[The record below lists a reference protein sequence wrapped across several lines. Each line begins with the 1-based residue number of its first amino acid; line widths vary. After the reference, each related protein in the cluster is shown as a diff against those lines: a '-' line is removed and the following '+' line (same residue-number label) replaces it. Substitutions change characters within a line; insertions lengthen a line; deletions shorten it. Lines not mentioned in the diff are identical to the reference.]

1 MAPPMLEATVAD
13 SFTASRAANLGRSLA
28 PAGIILVGQA
38 IFFPI
43 HDAPGIYFQGLVFG
57 LLGALVAIGMALI
70 YRANRILNFA
80 QNDLGLVPTVLAV
93 NLIVYSGLNYF
104 LAMFLGLAS
113 ALLLGA
119 VIELA
124 IIRRFFRAPRL
135 ILTVA
140 TIGLSQLLTVGALLI
155 PSIWGKTPVTERISL
170 SSDFHF
176 DIRPIRFGLD
186 HLVAVGIAPLA
197 LIAVA
202 VFLRYTNVGIG
213 IRASAE
219 RSDRASLLGIPV
231 KRLQTVVWALG
242 TVLSFVGVFLRAG
255 VVGLPLVSQVSYT
268 ALLAALA
275 ALTLGGLTNLPT
287 IATSAVAIG
296 ILEQAVS
303 WKFNESPELFDPILA
318 VVIVGG
324 LILRK
329 TGQSRT
335 EHDGASSWK
344 SADEVRPIPK
354 ELRRIPE
361 VLFVKWGAMAVGAA
375 FVLWLP
381 TWLGPGNQGL
391 AATVLVFV
399 IIGLS
404 VVVLTGWAGQVSLG
418 QMSFVAV
425 GAAVTGLAISE
436 WKLDV
441 VLAMVMG
448 ALAGAGVAVVVGL
461 PALRLRGLFLA
472 VTTLAF
478 SVSTSSYLL
487 NTKHFGWI
495 PKERFSRPAVFGA
508 FDITSQ
514 QAYYYFALSCLTVT
528 FLAVRGIR
536 RSRTGRV
543 LLALRENE
551 RAVQSYGVSLVKA
564 KLLAFALSGFIA
576 AFAGGLFIVGQQS
589 YTANSY
595 AAQESF
601 NVFTSTVVGGLGS
614 LAGAAVGAVFSRG
627 GTWFLT
633 FPWTLLPSAFGVL
646 FVLMVLRGG
655 LGGFVFDLRDM
666 WLRSVARRNG
676 IVVPSLLADV
686 KQEPIVP
693 AHTSVVAGDV
703 SAEGSRSGESPSEP
717 QPPGDPAIDGAEAID
732 AAETATQG
740 VVS

>member
-1 MAPPMLEATVAD
+1 MAD
-13 SFTASRAANLGRSLA
+13 SFAASRAATVGRSLA
-28 PAGIILVGQA
+28 PAGIILLGQA
-38 IFFPI
+38 VFFPL
-43 HDAPGIYFQGLVFG
+43 HDAPGVYFLGLVFG
-57 LLGALVAIGMALI
+57 LLGALVAVGMALI
-70 YRANRILNFA
+70 YRSNRILNFA

-104 LAMFLGLAS
+104 LAMFIGLGS

-119 VIELA
+119 IIELA
-124 IIRRFFRAPRL
+124 IIRRFFKAPRL

-140 TIGLSQLLTVGALLI
+140 TIGLSQLLTVAALLI
-155 PSIWGKTPVTERISL
+155 PGLWGKTPVTERISL
-170 SSDFHF
+170 SSDFNF

-186 HLVAVGIAPLA
+186 HVVAVGIAPLA

-242 TVLSFVGVFLRAG
+242 TLLSFVGVFLRAS
-255 VVGLPLVSQVSYT
+255 VVGLPLVNQVSYT

-296 ILEQAVS
+296 ILEQAVG
-303 WKFNESPELFDPILA
+303 WKFNDSPELFDPILA

-354 ELRRIPE
+354 ELRRVPE
-361 VLFVKWGAMAVGAA
+361 VLFAKWAAIAAGAG

-381 TWLGPGNQGL
+381 SVLGPGNQGL
-391 AATVLVFV
+391 AGTVLVFV

-441 VLAMVMG
+441 VLAMVIG
-448 ALAGAGVAVVVGL
+448 ALAGAFIAVLVGL

-487 NTKHFGWI
+487 NTKHFSWI
-495 PKERFSRPAVFGA
+495 PKDRIKRPAVFGA

-514 QAYYYFALSCLTVT
+514 QGFYYFALACLTAT

-564 KLLAFALSGFIA
+564 KLMAFALSGGIA

-589 YTANSY
+589 YTATSY
-595 AAQESF
+595 SAQESF

-614 LAGAAVGAVFSRG
+614 LAGAAIGAVFSRG
-627 GTWFLT
+627 GTWFLS

-655 LGGFVFDLRDM
+655 LGGLVFDLRDR

-676 IVVPSLLADV
+676 IVVPSLLADA
-686 KQEPIVP
+686 KQEPTVL
-693 AHTSVVAGDV
+693 AD
-703 SAEGSRSGESPSEP
+703 RSGGPGGASPVDVPVDVPSDRSP
-717 QPPGDPAIDGAEAID
+717 AASHPPGATSIDSAGVID
-732 AAETATQG
+732 AVETATQG